1 MRSKRFILLLDLRY
15 EVEREVHG
23 LIKAAPDGEGA
34 AFVRALMLMGF
45 NEIKRVKATSD
56 ALSAQAKGSL
66 DES

>member
-15 EVEREVHG
+15 EVEREVYG
-23 LIKAAPDGEGA
+23 MIKAAPDGEGA

-45 NEIKRVKATSD
+45 NEIKRSKATSD
-56 ALSAQAKGSL
+56 AISAQEKGSL